1 MAISIALSL
10 LTAVFSF
17 VSAKSNNLQGTRAD
31 RPFFVLSGLFAAG
44 TALAVASRLRGL
56 TNVILVSAGPDL
68 LGWLLAASLTI
79 ALSGAALVVSSSK
92 PKYSVT
98 ESTSPPVIVMC

>member
-17 VSAKSNNLQGTRAD
+17 VSAKSNNLQETRTD
-31 RPFFVLSGLFAAG
+31 RPFFVLSELFAAG
-44 TALAVASRLRGL
+44 TAVAGALRLRGL
-56 TNVILVSAGPDL
+56 TNVIPVSAGLDL

-79 ALSGAALVVSSSK
+79 ALPGAALVVSSSK
-92 PKYSVT
+92 PTYSVT
-98 ESTSPPVIVMC
+98 